1 MPGRTIAVDRDT
13 LKWARETSGLSP
25 IQAAELLRV
34 DVELLKELEE
44 GNHLPNVTLFN
55 HMVVVYRRSPAVLM
69 LSPPPLP
76 DRLPIDRRTIEG
88 KQQPYSREI
97 IFAVR
102 EAREFQEELAD
113 LVGAGPV
120 LFQEGPVLKHVSSA
134 SSNPEPVA
142 SKIRELMHIYPN
154 TQWHWKRDKA
164 YAHWR
169 LRVEQHLNVLVLDKK
184 MPVSDCLGF
193 SLVDNQNIPT
203 VVMNKNDKILQ
214 RKTFTLF
221 HEVGHL
227 LLRRDGICLGIGG
240 GGAIEK
246 WCNDFAGAVLVAE
259 ESLRELN
266 VTNFEPGKI
275 RTWVIAEIETIA
287 DNLRVSRDVVAIR
300 LQTLRVADDS
310 LYETVR
316 SSSWRYRQ
324 RGGGGIGTPAD
335 KVFNDIGSKGSSIV
349 LTATNNQLISSME
362 ASELLRLQP
371 QWFRHLTD
379 KVSRQQR
386 ELLPIV

>member
-120 LFQEGPVLKHVSSA
+120 LFQEGPVL
-134 SSNPEPVA
+134 E
-142 SKIRELMHIYPN
+142 RM
-154 TQWHWKRDKA
+154 
-164 YAHWR
+164 
-169 LRVEQHLNVLVLDKK
+169 
-184 MPVSDCLGF
+184 
-193 SLVDNQNIPT
+193 
-203 VVMNKNDKILQ
+203 LQ
-214 RKTFTLF
+214 SGALTGARK
-221 HEVGHL
+221 
-227 LLRRDGICLGIGG
+227 
-240 GGAIEK
+240 
-246 WCNDFAGAVLVAE
+246 AVLEKLYLSLNPLRLSRQIEAE
-259 ESLRELN
+259 TE
-266 VTNFEPGKI
+266 
-275 RTWVIAEIETIA
+275 
-287 DNLRVSRDVVAIR
+287 
-300 LQTLRVADDS
+300 
-310 LYETVR
+310 
-316 SSSWRYRQ
+316 
-324 RGGGGIGTPAD
+324 
-335 KVFNDIGSKGSSIV
+335 
-349 LTATNNQLISSME
+349 
-362 ASELLRLQP
+362 ELLRLAWRRGEP
-371 QWFRHLTD
+371 PIMVT
-379 KVSRQQR
+379 
-386 ELLPIV
+386 LPVTAVLRSHPWLGNH